1 MRFMC
6 ERRFTDLLKAS
17 ITAAARADS
26 VAARLEAVHAHF
38 TQALY
43 AAVCRSLFE
52 KDKLLFAFLLAV
64 CILQA
69 QVSAGFADGASC
81 PGAAEKRSLWSCFR
95 LHARMS

>member
-1 MRFMC
+1 MPYSTAMRC
-6 ERRFTDLLKAS
+6 YVCAHRFTDLFKAS

-26 VAARLEAVHAHF
+26 VAARLEHVHAHF

-69 QVSAGFADGASC
+69 QVRASFANEPSC
-81 PGAAEKRSLWSCFR
+81 SDAADI
-95 LHARMS
+95 

>member
-1 MRFMC
+1 MC
-6 ERRFTDLLKAS
+6 ARRFTDLFKAS

-38 TQALY
+38 MQALY

-69 QVSAGFADGASC
+69 QVGTQLC
-81 PGAAEKRSLWSCFR
+81 RCCKMP
-95 LHARMS
+95 